1 MPNKKMNLQN
11 DARHFSIGVD
21 IGGTCTDVAMFDPA
35 TNTHSFFKTETTP
48 TEVALGV
55 VNGVKGVLDQQG
67 RLASDCVTFI
77 HGTTL
82 ALNAVLTRE
91 GARVG
96 LLVTRGF
103 GDLLEIG
110 RLQMP
115 DPFNFYTQKAVPLIR
130 RNFVREVDE
139 RILASGAVHI
149 PLDVVSVERAAAEL
163 VERGAEILTVCLVN
177 AFKNPDHERQIGAIV
192 RSRYPAIRVSLSSD
206 VWPEIREYERSLVT
220 VINAFVTPKVS
231 TYLDRL
237 QDALAR
243 IDLGGSVNITTSN
256 GGMLPVR
263 LAKVWP
269 AATLMSG
276 PASGVIASA
285 RLAEDCGLGNVIAFD
300 MGGTSSDF
308 AVLVDHRIP
317 YSSETRISGL
327 PVVIP
332 SVDVVSV
339 GAGGGSIARLDNLGV
354 LKVGPESAGAD
365 PGPGCFGR
373 GGLAPAVTDAYLVSG
388 VLNPEGFLGG
398 KVRLDVTRAHKAI
411 ENLAAGTRFSTD
423 EIAEGILR
431 VATSNMIPGI
441 AAIEGRIGFDIRDF
455 SLLAYGGAGPTHACM
470 LAEELG
476 IRSIVIPPSP
486 GTFCA
491 LGSLSAD
498 FRLDYVQ
505 TLKTPIDAPDWDS
518 IVGWYAEKQA
528 QARAELTG
536 EPSIESLMILPTFDT
551 RFEGQG
557 FNTEV
562 PVSIEIV
569 NAQDSEAV
577 RAGFFARY
585 EQLYGVSQPS
595 VPGEIVNLRL
605 TVVGQRRRYRSRRTP
620 GVIASPSTSSQ
631 ARRSVYFDGVRREIP
646 VFQRSDLGVDAR
658 VSGPCIIDQIDTTIF
673 VRPLWHGTNDD
684 LGNLHLQQ
692 GSNK

>member
-1 MPNKKMNLQN
+1 MPRS
-11 DARHFSIGVD
+11 ARAFSIGVD

-35 TNTHSFFKTETTP
+35 TNERFFFKTETTP
-48 TEVALGV
+48 AEVARGV
-55 VNGVKGVLDQQG
+55 VDGVRGVLEQQG
-67 RLASDCVTFI
+67 RDAPDCMAFI

-82 ALNAVLTRE
+82 ALNAVITRG

-115 DPFNFYTQKAVPLIR
+115 DPFNFYTQKSMPLVR
-130 RNFVREVDE
+130 KNFVREVDE
-139 RILASGAVHI
+139 RILGTGAVHT
-149 PLDVVSVERAAAEL
+149 PLDVASVERAAAEL
-163 VERGAEILTVCLVN
+163 IGRGAEILTVCFLN
-177 AFKNPDHERQIGAIV
+177 SFRNPMHERQAADII
-192 RSRYPAIRVSLSSD
+192 RSRYPVARVSLSSE

-231 TYLDRL
+231 SYLDEL
-237 QDALAR
+237 QGSLAR
-243 IDLGGSVNITTSN
+243 IALGGSVNITTSN
-256 GGMLPVR
+256 GGMLPVG
-263 LAKVWP
+263 LAREWP

-285 RLAEDCGLGNVIAFD
+285 RLAEDCKLRNVIAFD

-308 AVLVDHRIP
+308 AVIVDHRIP
-317 YSSETRISGL
+317 YSSETRIGGL

-365 PGPGCFGR
+365 PGPVCYGR
-373 GGLAPAVTDAYLVSG
+373 GGVAPTVTDAYVVTG
-388 VLNPEGFLGG
+388 VLNAEGFLGG
-398 KVRLDVTRAHKAI
+398 KVHLDVARAVEAI
-411 ENLAAGTRFSTD
+411 GDLAAPTRFSID

-476 IRSIVIPPSP
+476 VRSIVIPPSP

-505 TLKTPIDAPDWDS
+505 TLKTPINAPDWES
-518 IVGWYAEKQA
+518 VVRWYAEKEA
-528 QARAELTG
+528 QARKQLAD
-536 EPSIESLMILPTFDT
+536 EPSIESILVLPTLDI

-562 PVSIEIV
+562 PVSREV
-569 NAQDSEAV
+569 LDARNTGAV
-577 RAGFFARY
+577 RAAFFARY

-595 VPGEIVNLRL
+595 VPGEIINVRL
-605 TVVGQRRRYRSRRTP
+605 TVVGQRRRYRSGHQLGATS
-620 GVIASPSTSSQ
+620 GSSTM
-631 ARRSVYFDGVRREIP
+631 RERSVYFDGVRRELS
-646 VFQRSDLGVDAR
+646 VFQRSDLRPGAR
-658 VSGPCIIDQIDTTIF
+658 VNGPCIIDQTDTTTF
-673 VRPLWHGTNDD
+673 VRPLWHGTTDE

-692 GSNK
+692 GERK